1 MSDTDTLI
9 RQHTQTELEFAKLKE
24 LFEHPA
30 IAATLD
36 RIEKVHTNLV
46 IEAEKP
52 GERDESRAMVRVVR
66 VIRNELTAQ
75 AMQASVAK
83 NELKNLNQRK
93 GK

>member
-9 RQHTQTELEFAKLKE
+9 RKHTQTELEFAKLKE

-36 RIEKVHTNLV
+36 RIEKAHTGIA
-46 IEAEKP
+46 IESP
-52 GERDESRAMVRVVR
+52 NQSERDESRIMVRVVR
-66 VIRNELTAQ
+66 TIRNELSAQ
-75 AMQASVAK
+75 KMVASVAT
-83 NELKNLNQRK
+83 EHLKQLNQRK

>member
-9 RQHTQTELEFAKLKE
+9 RKHTQTELEFAKLKE

-36 RIEKVHTNLV
+36 RIEKVHTNRV
-46 IEAEKP
+46 IEAESP
-52 GERDESRAMVRVVR
+52 VERDESRAMVRVVR
-66 VIRNELTAQ
+66 VIRNELSAQ
-75 AMQASVAK
+75 KMVASVAT
-83 NELKNLNQRK
+83 EQLKSLNQRK